1 MDAVTQYDV
10 VFRVPTQ
17 GDYAMATEE
26 HKALLRRFINI
37 WNTGNTAAADEFV
50 RADLID
56 HSLPPGLPPGLAG
69 FKLLVAGFRGAFPD
83 LHITIDDLIAQND
96 KAAARVTFHGTQRGE
111 FQGLPASGRSF
122 NMGAIG
128 ILRFEAGQVAEH
140 WAVLDLLGLL
150 SQLGAV
156 PTAHALPYSSLW
168 PAQGVNPGSAVSGDP
183 AGSATGAA
191 NLALVHRFFDE
202 VCNDRR
208 LRVATELFA
217 GDHRYH
223 DPSIPGVASGPAGI
237 VQLNGPVVPYQ
248 SAFSDAHWHVQDML
262 VDGDTVVTRWVGTG
276 TQDGDLPG
284 IPAHGRQVE
293 VPGIW
298 YQRLG
303 NGKIVESWQVW
314 DTLRMLQQ
322 LGALPMPEAASA

>member
-1 MDAVTQYDV
+1 
-10 VFRVPTQ
+10 
-17 GDYAMATEE
+17 MATEE
-26 HKALLRRFINI
+26 HKALLRRFIDI

-50 RADLID
+50 CADLVD
-56 HSLPPGLPPGLAG
+56 HSLPPGLPPGLEG
-69 FKLLVAGFRGAFPD
+69 FKLLVGGFRTAFPD
-83 LHITIDDLIAQND
+83 LHIKIDGLMAQGD
-96 KAAARVTFHGTQRGE
+96 KAAARVTFRGTQRGE
-111 FQGLPASGRSF
+111 FQGLPASGRPFS
-122 NMGAIG
+122 MGAIG
-128 ILRFEAGQVAEH
+128 ILRFDAGQVAEH

-156 PTAHALPYSSLW
+156 PAAHALPYSSLW
-168 PAQGVNPGSAVSGDP
+168 PAQGDDSGSGTSGRQ
-183 AGSATGAA
+183 AGEAAGAA
-191 NLALVHRFFDE
+191 NLALVHRFFDD
-202 VCNDRR
+202 VCNGRR
-208 LRVATELFA
+208 LGVATELFA
-217 GDHRYH
+217 ADHRYH

-248 SAFSDAHWHVQDML
+248 SAFSNAHWHVQDML
-262 VDGDTVVTRWVGTG
+262 VEGDIVVTRWVGTG

-303 NGKIVESWQVW
+303 DGKIVESWQVW

-322 LGALPMPEAASA
+322 LGVIPVPETA